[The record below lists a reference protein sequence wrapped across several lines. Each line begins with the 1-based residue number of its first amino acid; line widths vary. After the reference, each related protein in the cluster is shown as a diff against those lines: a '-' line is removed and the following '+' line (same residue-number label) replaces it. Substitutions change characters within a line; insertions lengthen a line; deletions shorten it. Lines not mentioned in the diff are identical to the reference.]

1 MGILFICSKE
11 ETTIKMKGAFIVCL
25 AALAAAE
32 PEADAGLL
40 GVNTLGLGYSNLGLS
55 TIASPIGY
63 SNLGLSAIS
72 SPLISSP
79 IISNIAAPA
88 LISSPAA
95 IGGIWK
101 REAEAEPE
109 ADPSLLGINTLGYSN
124 LGLPTI
130 ASPIGLS
137 ALSSPIGLPAI
148 SQPIATSY
156 ASPIVSGIATPA
168 LISSPAT
175 IGGIWKREAEA
186 EPEADAGL
194 LGVNTLGL
202 GYSSLGLSTIA
213 SPIGYSTGLTAISS
227 PLISTYSSPIISNI
241 AATPIIS
248 SPATLGGIWKREA
261 EAEPEADP
269 SLLGINTLGYN
280 NLGLSTIASPIGY
293 SKIGLST
300 ISRPIGYS
308 NIGLSTLSSPIVS
321 RIATPSIISR
331 PIGLGRLGLW

>member
-1 MGILFICSKE
+1 MG
-11 ETTIKMKGAFIVCL
+11 
-25 AALAAAE
+25 
-32 PEADAGLL
+32 
-40 GVNTLGLGYSNLGLS
+40 
-55 TIASPIGY
+55 
-63 SNLGLSAIS
+63 
-72 SPLISSP
+72 
-79 IISNIAAPA
+79 
-88 LISSPAA
+88 
-95 IGGIWK
+95 
-101 REAEAEPE
+101 PE

-213 SPIGYSTGLTAISS
+213 SPIGYSTGLTAISR
-227 PLISTYSSPIISNI
+227 PLISTYSSPIISNV

-293 SKIGLST
+293 S
-300 ISRPIGYS
+300 

>member
-1 MGILFICSKE
+1 M
-11 ETTIKMKGAFIVCL
+11 A
-25 AALAAAE
+25 
-32 PEADAGLL
+32 
-40 GVNTLGLGYSNLGLS
+40 
-55 TIASPIGY
+55 
-63 SNLGLSAIS
+63 
-72 SPLISSP
+72 
-79 IISNIAAPA
+79 
-88 LISSPAA
+88 
-95 IGGIWK
+95 
-101 REAEAEPE
+101 
-109 ADPSLLGINTLGYSN
+109 
-124 LGLPTI
+124 
-130 ASPIGLS
+130 
-137 ALSSPIGLPAI
+137 
-148 SQPIATSY
+148 
-156 ASPIVSGIATPA
+156 GIATPA

-175 IGGIWKREAEA
+175 IGGIWKR
-186 EPEADAGL
+186 EADAGL

-300 ISRPIGYS
+300 ITRPIGYS

>member
-1 MGILFICSKE
+1 MG
-11 ETTIKMKGAFIVCL
+11 
-25 AALAAAE
+25 
-32 PEADAGLL
+32 
-40 GVNTLGLGYSNLGLS
+40 
-55 TIASPIGY
+55 
-63 SNLGLSAIS
+63 
-72 SPLISSP
+72 
-79 IISNIAAPA
+79 
-88 LISSPAA
+88 
-95 IGGIWK
+95 
-101 REAEAEPE
+101 PE

-130 ASPIGLS
+130 ASPLGLS

-202 GYSSLGLSTIA
+202 GYSNLGLSTIA
-213 SPIGYSTGLTAISS
+213 SPIGYSTGLTAVSS

-300 ISRPIGYS
+300 ISRPI
-308 NIGLSTLSSPIVS
+308 VS

>member
-11 ETTIKMKGAFIVCL
+11 ETTIKMKGAFIVCLAAL

-130 ASPIGLS
+130 GSPIGLS

-194 LGVNTLGL
+194 LGYNT
-202 GYSSLGLSTIA
+202 
-213 SPIGYSTGLTAISS
+213 
-227 PLISTYSSPIISNI
+227 
-241 AATPIIS
+241 
-248 SPATLGGIWKREA
+248 
-261 EAEPEADP
+261 
-269 SLLGINTLGYN
+269 
-280 NLGLSTIASPIGY
+280 LGLSTIASPIGY

-300 ISRPIGYS
+300 ITRPIGYS